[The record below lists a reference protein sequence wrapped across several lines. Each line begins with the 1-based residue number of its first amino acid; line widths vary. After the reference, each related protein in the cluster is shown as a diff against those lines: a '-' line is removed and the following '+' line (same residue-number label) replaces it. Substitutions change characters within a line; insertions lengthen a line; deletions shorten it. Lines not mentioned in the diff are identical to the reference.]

1 VWFLKMADPADE
13 GSVLQRAIA
22 ERAREFAADNRRQR
36 PGRYWQYGVSLAAAL
51 LVVGLVFLGFD
62 TFLASMQKLLAI
74 MAADPA
80 PTEPMPVF
88 IVPQPPSPP

>member
-1 VWFLKMADPADE
+1 MTDRKDDGTA
-13 GSVLQRAIA
+13 LQRAIA
-22 ERAREFAADNRRQR
+22 ERAREFAADNRRSR
-36 PGRYWQYGVSLAAAL
+36 PQRYWQYAISLVAAL

>member
-1 VWFLKMADPADE
+1 MVDPADD
-13 GSVLQRAIA
+13 STALQRAIA
-22 ERAREFAADNRRQR
+22 ERARELAADNRRR
-36 PGRYWQYGVSLAAAL
+36 PQRYWQYSISLVAAL
-51 LVVGLVFLGFD
+51 LVVALVFLGFD

>member
-1 VWFLKMADPADE
+1 MVDPADD
-13 GSVLQRAIA
+13 STALQRAIA
-22 ERAREFAADNRRQR
+22 ERAREFAADNRRLPQ
-36 PGRYWQYGVSLAAAL
+36 RYWQYSISLVAAL
-51 LVVGLVFLGFD
+51 LVVALVFLGFD

>member
-1 VWFLKMADPADE
+1 MVDPADD
-13 GSVLQRAIA
+13 STALQRAIA
-22 ERAREFAADNRRQR
+22 ERAREFAADNRRR
-36 PGRYWQYGVSLAAAL
+36 PQRYWQYSISLVAAL
-51 LVVGLVFLGFD
+51 LVVALVFLGFD

>member
-1 VWFLKMADPADE
+1 MVDPADD
-13 GSVLQRAIA
+13 STALQRAIA
-22 ERAREFAADNRRQR
+22 ERAREFAADNRRR
-36 PGRYWQYGVSLAAAL
+36 PQRYWQYAISLVAAL
-51 LVVGLVFLGFD
+51 LVVALVFLGFD

>member
-1 VWFLKMADPADE
+1 MVDPADD
-13 GSVLQRAIA
+13 STALQRAIA
-22 ERAREFAADNRRQR
+22 ERARELAADNRRR
-36 PGRYWQYGVSLAAAL
+36 PQRYWQYAISLVAAL
-51 LVVGLVFLGFD
+51 LVVALVFLGFD